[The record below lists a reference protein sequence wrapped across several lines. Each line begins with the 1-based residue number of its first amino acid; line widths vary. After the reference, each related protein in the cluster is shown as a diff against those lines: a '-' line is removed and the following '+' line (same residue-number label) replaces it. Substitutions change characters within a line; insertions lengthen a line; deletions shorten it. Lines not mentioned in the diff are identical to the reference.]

1 MALGNHPDRPTYPL
15 GRGSRDAVHSATG
28 IAVSELTLDRVLGGE
43 IGPADVRVGPE
54 TLLLQAGFAEQG
66 GNPQLADNLRRGA
79 ELCAFADDELLR
91 FYETL
96 RPGRATAEE
105 MDSLADQLAAR
116 GAERCSALVREARA
130 AYVRRGLIP

>member
-1 MALGNHPDRPTYPL
+1 MSRPAYPL
-15 GRGSRDAVHSATG
+15 GRDSRDVVHSATG
-28 IAVSELTLDRVLGGE
+28 IAVSELTLERVLDAE
-43 IGPADVRVGPE
+43 VGPADVRVGPE

-79 ELCAFADDELLR
+79 ELCAFTDDELLR

-105 MDSLADQLAAR
+105 MDAVADQLAAR
-116 GAERCSALVREARA
+116 GAERCAALVREARS
-130 AYVRRGLIP
+130 AYVRRGLTA